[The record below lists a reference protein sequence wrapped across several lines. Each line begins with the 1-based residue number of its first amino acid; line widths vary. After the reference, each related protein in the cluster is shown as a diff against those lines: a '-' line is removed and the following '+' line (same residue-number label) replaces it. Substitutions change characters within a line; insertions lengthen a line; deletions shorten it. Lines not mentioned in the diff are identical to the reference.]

1 MRIQSN
7 CKWNKQIDH
16 IKSKIVPLI
25 GVFRRIFPMIPVYVR
40 KMLYF
45 AFVHSQFIY
54 FIPIWNKTVEYKI
67 KELQVC
73 QNKII
78 RDMFLE
84 YCKSHREIHTLTL
97 TFPKILK
104 YRRLK

>member
-1 MRIQSN
+1 
-7 CKWNKQIDH
+7 
-16 IKSKIVPLI
+16 
-25 GVFRRIFPMIPVYVR
+25 
-40 KMLYF
+40 MLYF

-54 FIPIWNKTVEYKI
+54 LIPIRNKTVEYQI

-84 YCKSHREIHTLTL
+84 YYKSHREIHTLTL
-97 TFPKILK
+97 TFSKILK